1 LQVFNDLEYNLFLW
15 KPSGFHRVLPPS
27 FWFGYQYGRD
37 NTLFQFPQSTL
48 YDLTIEDLDIEIH
61 LIKEGEVLSK
71 DSKSHAKFVHGIK
84 VLLAKNYIDNLSEE
98 ARKGMTEKAEQGLY
112 PSYAP
117 IGYKNN
123 LETRQIEVDLS
134 ALPYIRKL
142 FEWYASGNYSL
153 SQVAKKIGEL
163 GLRSRSGKQIPKSSI
178 ERILKNP
185 IYYGDFT
192 WNGRLYKGKHQPIVS
207 RELWD
212 QVQEAFRKTNRPQQT
227 RRNFPFTGMLKCA
240 FCGCT
245 ITAELKKGKY
255 IYYHCTGSK
264 GSCPK
269 PHVRQEV
276 LEKKLGEV
284 IKGIHISDE
293 IKDWIIKALRES
305 HKEEKSYHDR
315 IIKGLQSEYNQ
326 IQDRI
331 DKAYEDKLDG
341 KIPEDLFLRS
351 MNRWRKEQD
360 RILYQINQ
368 YKGANRFYLDE
379 GVKILELANKAY
391 LLYKKQDAYQKA
403 RLLKTVQSNC
413 LWDGVSTRPEYRKPF
428 DILAKGLQTGNWL
441 S

>member
-1 LQVFNDLEYNLFLW
+1 
-15 KPSGFHRVLPPS
+15 VLPPS